1 MELLTEVEE
10 VPPTEA
16 DEPTTT
22 SSPVTDDNS
31 IPNLDIVEVTE
42 ENLSSPVE
50 VASKFEENVNEL
62 KTTLSP
68 EILATLD
75 IISTPDSASTVSI
88 TVEGDVKLGP
98 LPERVKVT
106 APAATTASHSKP
118 ATVVSTTKG
127 TPVFIENLTINC
139 RYDFTLTDAMQ
150 VCVTYN
156 MCVFTISY

>member
-1 MELLTEVEE
+1 M
-10 VPPTEA
+10 PTEA
-16 DEPTTT
+16 HEPTTT
-22 SSPVTDDNS
+22 SSSVTDYN
-31 IPNLDIVEVTE
+31 PNLDIVEVTE
-42 ENLSSPVE
+42 ENLSSLVE

-98 LPERVKVT
+98 IPKRVTVT
-106 APAATTASHSKP
+106 APAAATTVSHSKP

-139 RYDFTLTDAMQ
+139 RYD
-150 VCVTYN
+150 
-156 MCVFTISY
+156 

>member
-106 APAATTASHSKP
+106 APAASHSKP

-156 MCVFTISY
+156 IVCFYH